1 MEVGEEGD
9 YIPIAEADSNR
20 DPSAYQRNALTLGQ
34 SSPQSKNGNF
44 KQRVAAYSPQQWPQ
58 RGQL

>member
-34 SSPQSKNGNF
+34 SSPQSKNG
-44 KQRVAAYSPQQWPQ
+44 KQRVATYSPQQ
-58 RGQL
+58 